1 MEKREKKKILQTNKQ
16 TKTSKKGCVI
26 TSPVEYMSSSSSSAR
41 RAILERIARS
51 YHHRSSSSSTSG
63 GGFGFGGS
71 VSRSSLLWRR
81 RGEKTSRTASFFE
94 RRQHRGG
101 HLFPL
106 LQKRRAFSS
115 SSVSTTTTTIAER
128 IRNGVQ
134 SCKDLSKFK
143 LSLFVVSTAAAG
155 AVLGTTT
162 ESREEREEEEEE
174 NESTT
179 IDKIKTILDASLGT
193 ALCAFSAN
201 SLNQILERKQD
212 GMMARTMRRPLPS
225 GRLSLGNAVAF
236 AVASGISGT
245 WYLNE
250 YTNETTAMLGGGNI
264 LLYAFVYTPL
274 KQVHWLNT
282 WVGAVVGAIPP
293 MMGYAAAADLKLI
306 KSKSN
311 DEEGSSDSFL
321 REHFA
326 KGMVLPLAVYLWQ
339 MPHFMALA
347 TMGRDDYI
355 KGGYR
360 MLTHPSFDPTLRR
373 AANVA
378 VRNSLVL
385 LPLGFI
391 AANVGLVSKD
401 STFRYEAI
409 ALGAPLVA
417 TALMFRQKA
426 NITSA
431 RRMFYGS
438 LAYLPLFQTALCV
451 RNRQHYYNHYSN
463 DEINEL
469 NDDKSIARY
478 LMAPFIALHDVFA
491 VDDSCPQVALAEEKE
506 EGEEEDSTSDFENK
520 K

>member
-1 MEKREKKKILQTNKQ
+1 
-16 TKTSKKGCVI
+16 
-26 TSPVEYMSSSSSSAR
+26 MSSSSSSAR
-41 RAILERIARS
+41 RFAILERIARS
-51 YHHRSSSSSTSG
+51 YQHRSCSSSSSSSCASG
-63 GGFGFGGS
+63 GGAFGFGFGGS
-71 VSRSSLLWRR
+71 SVSRSSLSWG
-81 RGEKTSRTASFFE
+81 RGEKTRTAFFE
-94 RRQHRGG
+94 QQRQQQHRRC
-101 HLFPL
+101 HHPL
-106 LQKRRAFSS
+106 LQQKRRAFSS
-115 SSVSTTTTTIAER
+115 SISSTTTIAER

-134 SCKDLSKFK
+134 SYKDLSKFK
-143 LSLFVVSTAAAG
+143 LSVFVVSTAAAG

-162 ESREEREEEEEE
+162 ESREERKEKEEE

-179 IDKIKTILDASLGT
+179 IENKIKTILDASLGT

-306 KSKSN
+306 KSNSN
-311 DEEGSSDSFL
+311 DDEESSHSFL

-360 MLTHPSFDPTLRR
+360 MLTHPSSDPTLRR

-378 VRNSLVL
+378 VRNSLML

-401 STFRYEAI
+401 SSFRHEAI

-438 LAYLPLFQTALCV
+438 LAYLPLFQTALCI
-451 RNRQHYYNHYSN
+451 RNRQHYYNHHSD
-463 DEINEL
+463 DERNKL
-469 NDDKSIARY
+469 SDDTSIARY

-506 EGEEEDSTSDFENK
+506 EGEEEDSTSDFESK

>member
-1 MEKREKKKILQTNKQ
+1 
-16 TKTSKKGCVI
+16 
-26 TSPVEYMSSSSSSAR
+26 
-41 RAILERIARS
+41 
-51 YHHRSSSSSTSG
+51 
-63 GGFGFGGS
+63 
-71 VSRSSLLWRR
+71 
-81 RGEKTSRTASFFE
+81 
-94 RRQHRGG
+94 
-101 HLFPL
+101 
-106 LQKRRAFSS
+106 
-115 SSVSTTTTTIAER
+115 
-128 IRNGVQ
+128 
-134 SCKDLSKFK
+134 
-143 LSLFVVSTAAAG
+143 
-155 AVLGTTT
+155 
-162 ESREEREEEEEE
+162 
-174 NESTT
+174 
-179 IDKIKTILDASLGT
+179 
-193 ALCAFSAN
+193 
-201 SLNQILERKQD
+201 
-212 GMMARTMRRPLPS
+212 
-225 GRLSLGNAVAF
+225 LGNAVAF

>member
-1 MEKREKKKILQTNKQ
+1 MSAGTTKRTTTTMMMMSFISRRGAEMVTRGRRDAGGTL
-16 TKTSKKGCVI
+16 SV
-26 TSPVEYMSSSSSSAR
+26 SSSSSPLFFFLPKSKEGRHMAKECVFRNGSPRWGR
-41 RAILERIARS
+41 R
-51 YHHRSSSSSTSG
+51 HSSSTSTG
-63 GGFGFGGS
+63 T
-71 VSRSSLLWRR
+71 
-81 RGEKTSRTASFFE
+81 TSTVE
-94 RRQHRGG
+94 RAQN
-101 HLFPL
+101 
-106 LQKRRAFSS
+106 
-115 SSVSTTTTTIAER
+115 V
-128 IRNGVQ
+128 VQ
-134 SCKDLSKFK
+134 TYKDLSKFK
-143 LSLFVVSTAAAG
+143 LSAFVVSTAAAG
-155 AVLGTTT
+155 AIVGTAVSND
-162 ESREEREEEEEE
+162 ESGKGEKKKEE
-174 NESTT
+174 NKVAK
-179 IDKIKTILDASLGT
+179 KIKTILDASFGT

-225 GRLSLGNAVAF
+225 GRLSVGNAMAF
-236 AVASGISGT
+236 AVTSGICGT

-264 LLYAFVYTPL
+264 LLYACVYTPL

-293 MMGYAAAADLKLI
+293 MMGYAAASDFKF
-306 KSKSN
+306 SN
-311 DEEGSSDSFL
+311 ENDDTSGSFL
-321 REHFA
+321 QEHLA

-373 AANVA
+373 AGNVA
-378 VRNSLVL
+378 VRNSLML

-417 TALMFRQKA
+417 TAFMFRHKA

-438 LAYLPLFQTALCV
+438 LAYLPLFQTALCI
-451 RNRQHYYNHYSN
+451 RNRQYYYSSN
-463 DEINEL
+463 RDEKNEYDGT
-469 NDDKSIARY
+469 NIAKI
-478 LMAPFIALHDVFA
+478 LMTPIIALHDLFA
-491 VDDSCPQVALAEEKE
+491 VNDSCPQVVLAEDKE
-506 EGEEEDSTSDFENK
+506 HEEDKNDIENNDK
-520 K
+520 

>member
-1 MEKREKKKILQTNKQ
+1 
-16 TKTSKKGCVI
+16 
-26 TSPVEYMSSSSSSAR
+26 MSSSSSSAR
-41 RAILERIARS
+41 RFAILERIARS
-51 YHHRSSSSSTSG
+51 YQHRSCSSSSSSSSSCTSG
-63 GGFGFGGS
+63 GGAFGFGFGFGGS
-71 VSRSSLLWRR
+71 VSRSSLS
-81 RGEKTSRTASFFE
+81 RGRGAKTRTAFFE
-94 RRQHRGG
+94 RQQRQQHRRC
-101 HLFPL
+101 HHHPL
-106 LQKRRAFSS
+106 LQQKRRAFSS
-115 SSVSTTTTTIAER
+115 SISSTTTIAER

-134 SCKDLSKFK
+134 SYKDLSKFK
-143 LSLFVVSTAAAG
+143 LSVFVVSTAAAG

-162 ESREEREEEEEE
+162 ESREERKEEEEEE

-179 IDKIKTILDASLGT
+179 IENKIKTILDASLGT

-306 KSKSN
+306 KSNSDD
-311 DEEGSSDSFL
+311 DEESSGSFL

-360 MLTHPSFDPTLRR
+360 MLTHPSSDPTLRR

-378 VRNSLVL
+378 VRNSLML

-401 STFRYEAI
+401 SSFRYEAI

-431 RRMFYGS
+431 RTMFYGS

-451 RNRQHYYNHYSN
+451 RNRQHYYNHHSD
-463 DEINEL
+463 DERNEL
-469 NDDKSIARY
+469 SDDTSIARY

-506 EGEEEDSTSDFENK
+506 EGEEEEPTSGFESK

>member
-1 MEKREKKKILQTNKQ
+1 MTTMMMKIKN
-16 TKTSKKGCVI
+16 V
-26 TSPVEYMSSSSSSAR
+26 
-41 RAILERIARS
+41 
-51 YHHRSSSSSTSG
+51 
-63 GGFGFGGS
+63 
-71 VSRSSLLWRR
+71 
-81 RGEKTSRTASFFE
+81 
-94 RRQHRGG
+94 
-101 HLFPL
+101 
-106 LQKRRAFSS
+106 
-115 SSVSTTTTTIAER
+115 
-128 IRNGVQ
+128 VQ
-134 SCKDLSKFK
+134 SYKDLSKFK
-143 LSLFVVSTAAAG
+143 LSVFVVSTAAAG
-155 AVLGTTT
+155 AVLGTTQQPVTTTGTTTT
-162 ESREEREEEEEE
+162 EKKKNSLISSSSSWLQQRYQQKQQKQQQFVLLDEE
-174 NESTT
+174 
-179 IDKIKTILDASLGT
+179 KIKTILNASFGT

-201 SLNQILERKQD
+201 SLNQILEKKQD

-225 GRLSLGNAVAF
+225 GRLSLGNAIAF
-236 AVASGISGT
+236 AAASGISGT

-306 KSKSN
+306 SN
-311 DEEGSSDSFL
+311 NDDTSGWSSSSSSNSSSSSSSSSSSGGSTSISSL
-321 REHFA
+321 LGGENFA

-360 MLTHPSFDPTLRR
+360 MLTPPSFDPTLRR

-378 VRNSLVL
+378 VRNSLML

-391 AANVGLVSKD
+391 AENVGLVSKD
-401 STFRYEAI
+401 SSFRYEAV

-438 LAYLPLFQTALCV
+438 LAYLPLFQMALCV
-451 RNRQHYYNHYSN
+451 RNRQHYYDESDN
-463 DEINEL
+463 EINEH
-469 NDDKSIARY
+469 DDDTNIARL
-478 LMAPFIALHDVFA
+478 LMTPIIALHDLFA
-491 VDDSCPQVALAEEKE
+491 VDDSCPQVALAEEKQ
-506 EGEEEDSTSDFENK
+506 EDAKNVK
-520 K
+520 KE

>member
-1 MEKREKKKILQTNKQ
+1 
-16 TKTSKKGCVI
+16 
-26 TSPVEYMSSSSSSAR
+26 MSSSSSSAR

-51 YHHRSSSSSTSG
+51 YHHRSCSSSSSSTSG

-71 VSRSSLLWRR
+71 VSRSSLSWRR
-81 RGEKTSRTASFFE
+81 GGEKTSRTASFFE
-94 RRQHRGG
+94 QRRHRGG

-106 LQKRRAFSS
+106 LQKERRAFSS

-174 NESTT
+174 ENESTT
-179 IDKIKTILDASLGT
+179 IDKIKTILDVSLGT

>member
-1 MEKREKKKILQTNKQ
+1 
-16 TKTSKKGCVI
+16 
-26 TSPVEYMSSSSSSAR
+26 MSSSSSSAR

-51 YHHRSSSSSTSG
+51 YHHRSCSSSSSSSFSSTSG

-71 VSRSSLLWRR
+71 VSRSSLSWRK
-81 RGEKTSRTASFFE
+81 GEKTRTAFFE
-94 RRQHRGG
+94 QRRHRR
-101 HLFPL
+101 HLLPL

-115 SSVSTTTTTIAER
+115 SSISTTTTTTTIAEQ
-128 IRNGVQ
+128 IRNGIQ

-143 LSLFVVSTAAAG
+143 LSVFVVSTAAAG

-162 ESREEREEEEEE
+162 ESREEREEEE

-293 MMGYAAAADLKLI
+293 MMGYAAAADLKLF

-321 REHFA
+321 RKHFA

-360 MLTHPSFDPTLRR
+360 MLTHPSSDPTLRR
-373 AANVA
+373 TANVA

-463 DEINEL
+463 DEMNEL

-506 EGEEEDSTSDFENK
+506 EGEEED
-520 K
+520 